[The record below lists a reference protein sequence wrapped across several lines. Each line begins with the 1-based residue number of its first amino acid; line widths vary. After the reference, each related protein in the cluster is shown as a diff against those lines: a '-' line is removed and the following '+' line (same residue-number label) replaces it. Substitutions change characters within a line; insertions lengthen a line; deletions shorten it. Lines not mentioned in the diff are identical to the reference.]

1 MREAQVVGVRR
12 PPAAN
17 QTSLLGD
24 RFDVI
29 AVAHPTRFGQ
39 PKYGFIDPLSGWPR
53 TASVRVAKVRF
64 SKLL

>member
-1 MREAQVVGVRR
+1 LREAQVVGVRR

-39 PKYGFIDPLSGWPR
+39 PKYGFVDPLSGWR
-53 TASVRVAKVRF
+53 LAADRVRARREGA
-64 SKLL
+64 L

>member
-1 MREAQVVGVRR
+1 VNSSLTLRLSARLCAAQVVGVRR

-39 PKYGFIDPLSGWPR
+39 PKYGLAIR
-53 TASVRVAKVRF
+53 
-64 SKLL
+64 

>member
-1 MREAQVVGVRR
+1 LREAQVVGVRR

-39 PKYGFIDPLSGWPR
+39 PKYGLSIR
-53 TASVRVAKVRF
+53 
-64 SKLL
+64 